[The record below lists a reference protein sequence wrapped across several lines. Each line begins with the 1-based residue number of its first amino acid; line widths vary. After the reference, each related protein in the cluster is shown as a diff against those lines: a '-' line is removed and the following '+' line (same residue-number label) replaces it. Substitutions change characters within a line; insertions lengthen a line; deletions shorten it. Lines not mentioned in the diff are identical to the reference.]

1 MVKISM
7 YKNEDGDLL
16 VIKRSVKGNLIGEVY
31 TNGIEKFENR
41 YMRETFYEKDG
52 DATEYRVCQY
62 FGFNYSNPYWRR
74 WA

>member
-7 YKNEDGDLL
+7 YKKENGDLL

-31 TNGIEKFENR
+31 SNGIEKRGNR
-41 YMRETFYEKDG
+41 YMRATFYEKDS

-62 FGFNYSNPYWRR
+62 FGFKYSNPYWRR